1 MTFWRQCNEN
11 GYVAACSIESYDGI
25 HVLSYHFWLCF
36 ASCVRI
42 SKDWLKNSEIGQGIY
57 GMEKIWVHFIYDV
70 DFEESSETWMNLSS
84 SPFENLTWNFY
95 KIVAKA
101 TISVEESNP
110 APPETWETRTQ
121 NYVRNTLST

>member
-1 MTFWRQCNEN
+1 
-11 GYVAACSIESYDGI
+11 
-25 HVLSYHFWLCF
+25 
-36 ASCVRI
+36 
-42 SKDWLKNSEIGQGIY
+42 
-57 GMEKIWVHFIYDV
+57 MEKIWVHFIYDV

-121 NYVRNTLST
+121 NYVRNSLYLVLFLGNLKY